1 MERVINFMGMTSC
14 YPIIRIMFMLVK
26 QSSRMGAEPKIPVSV
41 DSERY
46 SLFQPASCR

>member
-1 MERVINFMGMTSC
+1 MERVINFMGMASC

-26 QSSRMGAEPKIPVSV
+26 QSRMGAEPKISASV